1 METCAELNELS
12 NYPHLAAMCKGNGVR
27 VTKVVFRGYFAAPKI
42 QASHD
47 EAIDKRTNL
56 QLQVTILQLPMSI
69 SDIIVLPCYGRLVLR
84 FYKLM

>member
-1 METCAELNELS
+1 
-12 NYPHLAAMCKGNGVR
+12 MCKSSGIR

-56 QLQVTILQLPMSI
+56 QLKVRQYT
-69 SDIIVLPCYGRLVLR
+69 
-84 FYKLM
+84 